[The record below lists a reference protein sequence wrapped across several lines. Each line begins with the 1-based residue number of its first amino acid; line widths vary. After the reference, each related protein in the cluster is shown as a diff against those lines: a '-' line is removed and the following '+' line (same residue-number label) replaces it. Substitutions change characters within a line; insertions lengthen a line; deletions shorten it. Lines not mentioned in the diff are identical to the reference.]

1 MNPLLNPL
9 LVNPS
14 SVWIGEDLFLLGNNN
29 NNADDKDS
37 LRISPA
43 LKMLIFG
50 DGSPTRLL
58 TVLTGSRVAVQN
70 VTHKDISSQLMRSPG
85 IEIPEKYA
93 DGIPHRAILG
103 LLDGFEINRESTS
116 GRVEIEEGVSG
127 SDNGGGGGG
136 GDSDNQNRSNP
147 VIIRRSVTLCNE
159 RSDILGVGVSWWR
172 EEDLDATLPGAE
184 KGKPIGGALMS
195 NRLGV
200 HRELIAVVRGRN
212 KELGE
217 LLGGRGG
224 DSDRRR
230 DDATRGRDDATRST
244 SSTSSSA
251 EAFMDSSSSF
261 SLSTSA
267 IDSLKEKDE
276 EAVSST
282 GNKEEEKEED
292 DDLWGRFYVMW
303 KEGRRL
309 TVVYEVFSQRALQKW
324 MR

>member
-1 MNPLLNPL
+1 
-9 LVNPS
+9 
-14 SVWIGEDLFLLGNNN
+14 
-29 NNADDKDS
+29 
-37 LRISPA
+37 
-43 LKMLIFG
+43 
-50 DGSPTRLL
+50 
-58 TVLTGSRVAVQN
+58 
-70 VTHKDISSQLMRSPG
+70 MRSPG

-93 DGIPHRAILG
+93 DGIPRRAILA
-103 LLDGFEINRESTS
+103 LLDGYEMNRENAS
-116 GRVEIEEGVSG
+116 GRVEIKEEGVFG
-127 SDNGGGGGG
+127 SDNEG
-136 GDSDNQNRSNP
+136 GDAVNDNQNRSIP

-172 EEDLDATLPGAE
+172 EEDLDATLPGDE

-230 DDATRGRDDATRST
+230 DDATR
-244 SSTSSSA
+244 STSSSA
-251 EAFMDSSSSF
+251 AAFMASSS
-261 SLSTSA
+261 SLSTST
-267 IDSLKEKDE
+267 IDGLKEKE
-276 EAVSST
+276 EEVVHSI
-282 GNKEEEKEED
+282 GNKEEEEEEEQEED

>member
-1 MNPLLNPL
+1 
-9 LVNPS
+9 
-14 SVWIGEDLFLLGNNN
+14 
-29 NNADDKDS
+29 
-37 LRISPA
+37 
-43 LKMLIFG
+43 MLIFG

-70 VTHKDISSQLMRSPG
+70 VTHKDISSRLMRSPG
-85 IEIPEKYA
+85 TEIPEKYA
-93 DGIPHRAILG
+93 DGIPRRAILA
-103 LLDGFEINRESTS
+103 LLDGYEMNRESAS
-116 GRVEIEEGVSG
+116 GRVEIEEEGVSG
-127 SDNGGGGGG
+127 SDNDG
-136 GDSDNQNRSNP
+136 GDAVSDNQNRSIP

-159 RSDILGVGVSWWR
+159 RSDVLGVGVSWWR
-172 EEDLDATLPGAE
+172 EEDLDATLPGDE

-230 DDATRGRDDATRST
+230 DDATRST

-251 EAFMDSSSSF
+251 AALMASSF

-267 IDSLKEKDE
+267 IDGLKEKDE
-276 EAVSST
+276 EVVRSI
-282 GNKEEEKEED
+282 GNKEEEEEEKEEEEDD

-324 MR
+324 M